1 MGITLCYASANTVKK
16 SFIFFGVLI
25 ISNNISKR
33 RKMTPEELKE
43 FVEQCETKFANR
55 YSDKDPEYKRVAAT
69 VQSGGTPPPMI
80 ASRPRQHYDQDRNND
95 HHRGGGD
102 HHHRNRDH
110 YRRDDHRRG
119 GGDHHRD
126 RSENRHHHNRY

>member
-33 RKMTPEELKE
+33 RKMTPEELKD
-43 FVEQCETKFANR
+43 FVEQCETKFADR

-80 ASRPRQHYDQDRNND
+80 ASRPRQHYDQGRNND
-95 HHRGGGD
+95 
-102 HHHRNRDH
+102 HRNRDH
-110 YRRDDHRRG
+110 YRRDDRYDHHRRG
-119 GGDHHRD
+119 GSEHHRD
-126 RSENRHHHNRY
+126 RSENRHHHNRH